1 MLTRINTKSL
11 WSGGV
16 QLVQPSLHSGEAGI
30 SALRTYFHFF
40 SMRTPFNEILA
51 FVLLIAV
58 LPPPALLVQALDNG
72 VGRLPVMAFN
82 TWNAYHCEIN
92 ETVVLQNAQLMK
104 SVGLQAAGYNHVNI
118 DDCYSEKERSPEGD
132 IVASKERFPS
142 GMRNLTDQLHEMGF
156 NAGIYSDTG
165 WFTCQLFP
173 GSFQN
178 EDRDIKLFRED
189 WGFDYLK
196 YDNCA
201 VPFDE
206 IIKEGMVGKYQR
218 MADAIARLA
227 SSTGK
232 SPMFYSICQ
241 WGREQPWL
249 WARRFGQSWRTTD
262 DIGPTWSS
270 IASIINENSF
280 ISWASDFFGHNDMDM
295 LEIGNGDLTFDESK
309 THFTAWALNKSPLI
323 IGTDLTKASNE
334 TLSILMNHELIA
346 INQDPVIGTGITPF
360 RWGFNPDWTTDAK
373 HPAQYWSGESQNG
386 TIFMLINVLDKPAD
400 MSFKLTESPWIR
412 AGRQYSVR
420 DLWSHT
426 DNGTAIRS
434 LTIPNVPAH
443 GVVALLLKDAGD
455 EPEGTQPPCARP
467 EWCMDQN
474 GTRIDQP

>member
-1 MLTRINTKSL
+1 MEL
-11 WSGGV
+11 
-16 QLVQPSLHSGEAGI
+16 AGY
-30 SALRTYFHFF
+30 L
-40 SMRTPFNEILA
+40 
-51 FVLLIAV
+51 
-58 LPPPALLVQALDNG
+58 
-72 VGRLPVMAFN
+72 
-82 TWNAYHCEIN
+82 
-92 ETVVLQNAQLMK
+92 
-104 SVGLQAAGYNHVNI
+104 AAGYNYVNV

-142 GMRNLTDQLHEMGF
+142 GMRNLTSQLHEMGF
-156 NAGIYSDTG
+156 NAGIYSDSG

-178 EDRDIKLFRED
+178 EDRDIRLFRED

-227 SSTGK
+227 NSTGK
-232 SPMFYSICQ
+232 PPMFFSLCQ

-249 WARRFGQSWRTTD
+249 WAKRFGQSWRTTD
-262 DIGPTWSS
+262 DIGPSWSS
-270 IASIINENSF
+270 IASIINQNSF

-323 IGTDLTKASNE
+323 IGTDLTKASEE
-334 TLSILMNHELIA
+334 TLSILMNHEIIA
-346 INQDPVIGTGITPF
+346 INQDPVVGTGITPF
-360 RWGFNPDWTTDAK
+360 RWGFNPDWTTDAR

-386 TIFMLINVLDKPAD
+386 TIFMLINVLNEPAD
-400 MSFKLTESPWIR
+400 MSFNLTESPWIR

-426 DNGTAIRS
+426 DNGTAVRS
-434 LTIPNVPAH
+434 FTAHDVPAH

-455 EPEGTQPPCARP
+455 EPEGTQPPCQRL